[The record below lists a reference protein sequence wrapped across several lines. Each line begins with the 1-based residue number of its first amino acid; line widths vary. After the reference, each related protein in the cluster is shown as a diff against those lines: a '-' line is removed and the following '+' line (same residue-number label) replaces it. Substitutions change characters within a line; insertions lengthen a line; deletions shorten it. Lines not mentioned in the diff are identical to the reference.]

1 MCKRDHV
8 QACWFVCCST
18 ARDSGWLP
26 MASMKRLRLVAADSP
41 AVALL
46 QDSVLQTLDAW
57 TEEPAYRSNAMMHLV
72 TGIIHAAQD
81 NYVEALRACH
91 PGLSL
96 EL

>member
-1 MCKRDHV
+1 
-8 QACWFVCCST
+8 
-18 ARDSGWLP
+18 
-26 MASMKRLRLVAADSP
+26 MASMRRLGLMAVDNH